1 MRSARWG
8 ACAAWRQYLST
19 AAATGRF
26 SSRMSH
32 DEFSAPTSRRSYS
45 SESDGENKV
54 ITATLFPG
62 DGIGPEIAQSVKEV
76 SCRFLECRHRKGLVF
91 CL

>member
-1 MRSARWG
+1 MRSACGGVRT
-8 ACAAWRQYLST
+8 AWREYL
-19 AAATGRF
+19 AAAAYGAGRS
-26 SSRMSH
+26 SSRMSQ
-32 DEFSAPTSRRSYS
+32 DEFSVPTSRRSYS

-76 SCRFLECRHRKGLVF
+76 SSTLQESSQS
-91 CL
+91 

>member
-1 MRSARWG
+1 MRSACGGGRT
-8 ACAAWRQYLST
+8 AWRQYLS
-19 AAATGRF
+19 ATGGWAGRAT
-26 SSRMSH
+26 SRMSQ
-32 DEFSAPTSRRSYS
+32 DEFSVPTTGRSYS

-76 SCRFLECRHRKGLVF
+76 SSTFQESSQS
-91 CL
+91 

>member
-1 MRSARWG
+1 MRSACGGVRT
-8 ACAAWRQYLST
+8 AWRQYLS
-19 AAATGRF
+19 AAAAGAGRS
-26 SSRMSH
+26 SSRVSQ
-32 DEFSAPTSRRSYS
+32 DEFLVPTSRRSYS

-76 SCRFLECRHRKGLVF
+76 SSTLQESSQS
-91 CL
+91 